1 VDKQKPTTA
10 ELTIM
15 IAGAVMLVGSF
26 ISFYSGGHSSAWST
40 GFFPVATLL
49 PLYGLIMGGEIALT
63 KFAGVKL
70 PDRVGSFTWE
80 QLHLAL
86 AVFAALIAICFL
98 IKKNPGLGGGVI
110 IELVA
115 AAGLVYGAI
124 TLQKE
129 RNTGAFGG

>member
-1 VDKQKPTTA
+1 MEKQKPTTA

-26 ISFYSGGHSSAWST
+26 VSFYSGGSSSAWSS
-40 GFFPVATLL
+40 GLFPIATLL
-49 PLYGLIMGGEIALT
+49 PLYGVIMGGEIALT

-70 PDRVGSFTWE
+70 PERIATFTWE
-80 QLHLAL
+80 QIHLAL
-86 AVFAALIAICFL
+86 AIFAALIAVCFL
-98 IKKNPGLGGGVI
+98 ITNNPGLGAGVF

-129 RNTGAFGG
+129 RNTGALG